1 MVKNWA
7 LAIGINQYDFLQPL
21 KYAKRD
27 AKLMQEF
34 FRNEAGFDRV
44 FWFSDD
50 SPDLGS
56 EPTRPYRANLLRLLQ
71 QLFAKP
77 FMEAGDNF
85 WFFFSGYGMV
95 HANHDYLMPSD
106 GDPEDIENTAISIS
120 YLTECLRN
128 CGSDNIILILDACRQ
143 QHKKSGEGIGRHTQK
158 IARQTGVISILSCS
172 PDEYSYE
179 IDALQKGVFTHAL
192 LEGLGTQGQCAT
204 VERLNQYL
212 SFRVPELVHHFQL
225 ARQTPH
231 TIAEP
236 VTKSHLISAPK
247 YATKHDISKLQ
258 IDAVQAE
265 VNQNLE
271 LAEQLWIRVNAAA
284 SSPDI
289 DAVKAIE
296 RIAQLRVEACATQ
309 KHLTPQ
315 ISSLNGS
322 PLYENRNYVLHSNL
336 DGRSF
341 NQSLGLGRIP
351 TVKHQQSSTLAIP
364 NIAIDELSSE
374 RGIDYKPLRDLLA
387 AGKWKQADRETLA
400 VMLKGAG
407 REKEGWLNIES
418 INQFPETDLCTIDQ
432 LWLKF
437 SNGRFGFSVQKQIWE
452 SVDGQPDAD
461 YDTWCKF
468 CDRIGWRVNQ
478 NWLFYSDL
486 TFSTDAPLGHFPA
499 MGTVNLLT
507 VWRGWVV
514 GLFSCLV
521 GFSAL
526 ALRLTKCDRRHIVL

>member
-27 AKLMQEF
+27 AKLIQEF

-44 FWFSDD
+44 FWFSDE

-95 HANHDYLMPSD
+95 DANQDYLMPSD

-120 YLTECLRN
+120 DLTECLNR
-128 CGSDNIILILDACRQ
+128 CGADNIVLILDACRR
-143 QHKKSGEGIGRHTQK
+143 QHKNSGEGIGRHTQT

-212 SFRVPELVHHFQL
+212 GFRVPQL
-225 ARQTPH
+225 AYHYQKARQTPH
-231 TIAEP
+231 IIAEP
-236 VTKSHLISAPK
+236 IKSRLILAPK
-247 YATKHDISKLQ
+247 HATKHDISKLQ

-265 VNQNLE
+265 VSQNLE

-284 SSPDI
+284 SSSDI
-289 DAVKAIE
+289 DAVKEIE

-309 KHLTPQ
+309 KQLTPQ
-315 ISSLNGS
+315 IPSLNGS
-322 PLYENRNYVLHSNL
+322 PLHENRKYALHSNL
-336 DGRSF
+336 DGRSC

-351 TVKHQQSSTLAIP
+351 TAKHQQKSTLARP
-364 NIAIDELSSE
+364 DIAINDLNSE
-374 RGIDYKPLRDLLA
+374 RGIDYKPLHDLLA
-387 AGKWKQADRETLA
+387 AGEWKQADRETLA
-400 VMLKGAG
+400 VMLKIAG
-407 REKEGWLNIES
+407 REKQGWLNIEA
-418 INQFPETDLCTIDQ
+418 INQFPETDLYTIDQ

-452 SVDGQPDAD
+452 SVGGQTDAD
-461 YDTWCKF
+461 YETWCKF
-468 CDRIGWRVNQ
+468 CDRVGWRVNQ

-486 TFSTDAPLGHFPA
+486 SFDTDAPKGHFPA
-499 MGTVNLLT
+499 AATVNLLT

-526 ALRLTKCDRRHIVL
+526 ALRLGKSH

>member
-27 AKLMQEF
+27 AKLIQEF

-44 FWFSDD
+44 LWFSDE

-95 HANHDYLMPSD
+95 HANQDYLMPSD

-120 YLTECLRN
+120 YLTECLSS
-128 CGSDNIILILDACRQ
+128 CGADNVVLILDACRQ
-143 QHKKSGEGIGRHTQK
+143 QYKKNVEGFGRHTQK
-158 IARQTGVISILSCS
+158 IARQTGVISILSCN

-212 SFRVPELVHHFQL
+212 SFRVPELAYHYQK

-231 TIAEP
+231 ITAEP
-236 VTKSHLISAPK
+236 VTKSHLIFAPK
-247 YATKHDISKLQ
+247 YATTHDISKLQ

-284 SSPDI
+284 SSSDI
-289 DAVKAIE
+289 DAVKAME
-296 RIAQLRVEACATQ
+296 RIAQLRLEACATQ
-309 KHLTPQ
+309 KHLTSQ
-315 ISSLNGS
+315 ISSLNNS
-322 PLYENRNYVLHSNL
+322 PLHSNL

-341 NQSLGLGRIP
+341 KQSLGLGHILTTKLP
-351 TVKHQQSSTLAIP
+351 QTSTLTIP
-364 NIAIDELSSE
+364 NITIDDLSSE

-387 AGKWKQADRETLA
+387 AGKWKQADKETLT
-400 VMLKGAG
+400 VMLKVAG

-437 SNGRFGFSVQKQIWE
+437 SNGHFGFSVQKQIWE
-452 SVDGQPDAD
+452 SVGGQPDAD
-461 YDTWCKF
+461 YETWCKF

-478 NWLFYSDL
+478 TWLFYSDL
-486 TFSTDAPLGHFPA
+486 TFDTDAPKGHFPA
-499 MGTVNLLT
+499 AGTVNLLT

-526 ALRLTKCDRRHIVL
+526 ASRLAKYH